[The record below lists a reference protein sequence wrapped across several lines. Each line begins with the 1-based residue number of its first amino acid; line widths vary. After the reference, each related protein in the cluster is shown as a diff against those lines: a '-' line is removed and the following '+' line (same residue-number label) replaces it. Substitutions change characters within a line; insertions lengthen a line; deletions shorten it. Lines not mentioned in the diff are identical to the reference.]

1 MSRETTD
8 PYFWHSSFMSSRIS
22 GNDNPT
28 FLLNWGKRWN
38 NKASRNQWRIEATQK
53 YGKKQSKNH
62 AVVPSYSSSLC
73 RWLSSIRLSRRRTG
87 EGSRTRSSMWGAV
100 THTRTRAHT
109 PKYNTPESCVYLSE
123 CLKYW
128 HLPKGI
134 LKNGLSR
141 AVSAEHL
148 CFGSVTSMLQTQ
160 SNMSQQPEPSW

>member
-53 YGKKQSKNH
+53 YEKNKVKIMLLYLHIHPHCAGGCHRLGWADAEQEKAAEPGRQCEVLLHTH
-62 AVVPSYSSSLC
+62 A
-73 RWLSSIRLSRRRTG
+73 
-87 EGSRTRSSMWGAV
+87 
-100 THTRTRAHT
+100 HAHT